1 MINIWSRQFTVA
13 NFLVVAGFGLLA
25 WAILKIS
32 PWWIL
37 GAAALAGVVAFFG
50 RRVNLGTQD

>member
-1 MINIWSRQFTVA
+1 VA
-13 NFLVVAGFGLLA
+13 NFLVIAGFGLLA